1 MFGLKIGPL
10 EVLVVI
16 IVALV
21 LFGPSKLPELGR
33 SVGRTINEF
42 KKGTQEFSDEI
53 RKSMDDE
60 NKDEE

>member
-10 EVLVVI
+10 EVIVVI

-42 KKGTQEFSDEI
+42 KKGTQEFSEEI
-53 RKSMDDE
+53 RKSIDDE